1 MYEIFKSRGKVVSG
15 IVIALA
21 GLLMI
26 ALRLLIFTAKLIVGM
41 AHKIR

>member
-1 MYEIFKSRGKVVSG
+1 MRISRVAANVASG
-15 IVIALA
+15 IVVTLA

-26 ALRLLIFTAKLIVGM
+26 VLRLLIFTAKLIVGM

>member
-1 MYEIFKSRGKVVSG
+1 MRISRVASNVASG

-26 ALRLLIFTAKLIVGM
+26 VIRLLIFTAKLIVGM